1 MSDFPARLLEL
12 FSVAAD
18 WLQDPRRVAELAALA
33 VAAAGS
39 WALVVAA
46 RRRLARIELREG
58 SRSHRILHSIVEK
71 LLYPASFAA
80 IAGTAALALPSFGM
94 PGTIA
99 RILAIVALA
108 LLIVRLL
115 VNGFRQLSGPASLL
129 AASGSLVVWVAWPVT
144 ALLLLGWLEPALQ
157 ALDSVAITLA
167 GARIS
172 LRDVLQTLVTVMVFV
187 VVAAY
192 MGGLIERRLMA
203 AQELPIG
210 VRVGVAKATRLMLI
224 AVAVLLSFNLLGVDL
239 GGLAVFSGALGVG
252 IGFGLQRIASN
263 FVSGFILIGDRS
275 IRPGDVITIG
285 ERFGVVRELRARY
298 VVVRDR
304 DGVDTLIPNEN
315 IITSEVINWSYSD
328 RSIRLTMPV
337 QISYQDD
344 PRRALELMTVAAEA
358 HPRVERSPP
367 PVGRVLGFGASGI
380 DLALRY
386 WIRDPEDGVNN
397 IRSDLYLAIWDAFK
411 EAGISIPYPQ
421 QDVHLRMAEIPPA
434 RDGATRF

>member
-1 MSDFPARLLEL
+1 MSDFTARLQEL
-12 FSVAAD
+12 ASLATD
-18 WLQDPRRVAELAALA
+18 WLRDPRRVAELAGLA
-33 VAAAGS
+33 VTAGVS
-39 WALVVAA
+39 WMLVVAA
-46 RRRLARIELREG
+46 RRHLARIELREG
-58 SRSHRILHSIVEK
+58 SRSHRVLHSIVED
-71 LLYPASFAA
+71 LLFPALFAA
-80 IAGTAALALPSFGM
+80 IAGVAALVLPSFGM
-94 PGTIA
+94 PGTLA
-99 RILAIVALA
+99 RTLAIVALA
-108 LLIVRLL
+108 LLVVRLL
-115 VNGFRQLSGPASLL
+115 INGLRQLSGPGPLL
-129 AASGSLVVWVAWPVT
+129 AASGSLAVWIAWPVT

-167 GARIS
+167 GARFS

-187 VVAAY
+187 VAAAY
-192 MGGLIERRLMA
+192 AGGLIERRLMA
-203 AQELPIG
+203 AHQVPIG
-210 VRVGVAKATRLMLI
+210 VRVGVAKATRLVLI
-224 AVAVLLSFNLLGVDL
+224 TVAVLLAFNLLGVDL

-315 IITSEVINWSYSD
+315 IITSEVINWSYAD

-344 PRRALELMTVAAEA
+344 PRRALELMTAAAEA
-358 HPRVERSPP
+358 HPRVEDSPP
-367 PVGRVLGFGASGI
+367 PVGRVTGFGASGI

-386 WIRDPEDGVNN
+386 WIRDPEDGINN

-421 QDVHLRMAEIPPA
+421 QDVHLRMPDMPPNTSGFNA
-434 RDGATRF
+434 K

>member
-1 MSDFPARLLEL
+1 MSDFTSRLQEL
-12 FSVAAD
+12 LFVAAD
-18 WLQDPRRVAELAALA
+18 WLQDPRRIAELVGLA
-33 VAAAGS
+33 VTAGVS
-39 WALVVAA
+39 WMLVLAA
-46 RRRLARIELREG
+46 RRHLARIELREG
-58 SRSHRILHSIVEK
+58 SRSHRVLHSIVEDV
-71 LLYPASFAA
+71 LFPGLFSAL
-80 IAGTAALALPSFGM
+80 AGTAALVLPSFGM
-94 PGTIA
+94 PGTLA
-99 RILAIVALA
+99 RALAVVALA
-108 LLIVRLL
+108 LLVVRLL
-115 VNGFRQLSGPASLL
+115 VNGLRQLSGPGPLL
-129 AASGSLVVWVAWPVT
+129 AASGSLVVWIAWPVT

-157 ALDSVAITLA
+157 ALDSIAITLA
-167 GARIS
+167 GARFS

-187 VVAAY
+187 VAAAY
-192 MGGLIERRLMA
+192 AGGMIERRLMA
-203 AQELPIG
+203 ADQVPIG
-210 VRVGVAKATRLMLI
+210 VRVGVAKATRLVLI
-224 AVAVLLSFNLLGVDL
+224 TVAVLLAFNLLGVDL

-315 IITSEVINWSYSD
+315 IITSEVINWSYAD
-328 RSIRLTMPV
+328 RAIRLTMPV

-344 PRRALELMTVAAEA
+344 PRRALELMTAAAEA

-367 PVGRVLGFGASGI
+367 PVGRVTGFGESGV

-386 WIRDPEDGVNN
+386 WIRDPEDGINN

-421 QDVHLRMAEIPPA
+421 HDVHVRMADMAPGRGDA
-434 RDGATRF
+434 SRS

>member
-1 MSDFPARLLEL
+1 M
-12 FSVAAD
+12 
-18 WLQDPRRVAELAALA
+18 
-33 VAAAGS
+33 
-39 WALVVAA
+39 
-46 RRRLARIELREG
+46 
-58 SRSHRILHSIVEK
+58 
-71 LLYPASFAA
+71 
-80 IAGTAALALPSFGM
+80 
-94 PGTIA
+94 
-99 RILAIVALA
+99 
-108 LLIVRLL
+108 
-115 VNGFRQLSGPASLL
+115 
-129 AASGSLVVWVAWPVT
+129 
-144 ALLLLGWLEPALQ
+144 LQ

-167 GARIS
+167 GARFS

-192 MGGLIERRLMA
+192 TGGLIERRLMA

-210 VRVGVAKATRLMLI
+210 VRVGVAKATRLLLI
-224 AVAVLLSFNLLGVDL
+224 TIAVLLSFNLLGVDL

-315 IITSEVINWSYSD
+315 IITSEVINWSYAD

-344 PRRALELMTVAAEA
+344 PRRALELMTAAAAGSPEGRA
-358 HPRVERSPP
+358 FPAAGRARGGVRRERHRSRAALLDPRPGGRHQQRSLGPLSRDLGRLQGRGHQHPVPAAGRSPAIGRHAVGKGRCQAFSAERDCIRRRESNEEGVRRISGRAAMTVASDHHRRP
-367 PVGRVLGFGASGI
+367 P
-380 DLALRY
+380 LR
-386 WIRDPEDGVNN
+386 GS
-397 IRSDLYLAIWDAFK
+397 RS
-411 EAGISIPYPQ
+411 
-421 QDVHLRMAEIPPA
+421 R
-434 RDGATRF
+434 